1 MNGKIKKVTRSVS
14 REKVAKMS
22 PKKPSQIKT
31 SSANRKPA
39 TQEGYG
45 EVNYTLKRTVKKV
58 SKLKK

>member
-39 TQEGYG
+39 TPKGYG
-45 EVNYTLKRTVKKV
+45 
-58 SKLKK
+58 